1 MKNKKLL
8 VLFLIITLVITSV
21 QQVQA
26 ESMDV
31 PWNTKSEEI
40 PGDTELSENES
51 ITSKNDKNLDVIE
64 KEETNTQEVEDSKK
78 NYDMNEDKS
87 DEPEENSNLEVEES
101 LEQESIQK
109 EILDEPKRPENLI
122 IGDYIKSDL
131 DYNTPVYTSDTE
143 TYSDIPST
151 YPGEMDDLYEEYPS
165 TRNQNPYGTCWAFS
179 SIGLAE
185 FDLLK
190 DSAKGNGTV
199 DSSIDLSEL
208 QLAYFTY
215 NSVLDP
221 LGGTEGDSVK
231 YYNENAT
238 ESYLNYGGNYEM
250 ASRRLAQWCGPVNES
265 LVPYDQASSTISKG
279 LNDTYAFNQD
289 EAHLQ
294 NAYLINI
301 KENASGVK
309 SQIMDHGAAGVMY
322 YHNDDSFGWNS
333 DLQKYTYYDATTSGG
348 GHAVMIVGW
357 DDDFSRDNFTGDE
370 KPSENGAW
378 LIRNS
383 WGDYASYFWMSYE
396 TASLSDTAWIFDFSE
411 EDGYDNNYQLD
422 GGVQSY
428 PDKEHM
434 TLANIFKTKQATDG
448 ISEKLKAVSLSF
460 TQAANVSY
468 TIEIY
473 TNLTD
478 INDPYSGIKQEN
490 ATTSGTTAYA
500 GIYTI
505 PLENVVTLQP
515 ETSFAVV
522 VKTESAMLDYE
533 QATSIATGEN
543 LSTMI
548 WDCKVSQNNNS
559 LYYSGGKF
567 YPYYWGNYCIKA
579 FTADEDAE
587 PAIYQGVDY
596 SAVYDYQYYIDNNPD
611 IMAAFGGN
619 RELTLAHFV
628 NTGMNEGRQGC
639 DQFNVDSYRKR
650 YADLRKAFEN
660 DLRQYYIHYMTNRKN
675 EGRIG
680 TGTTKLVDPETVY
693 EGIDYSPVY
702 DYEYYI
708 ENYPD
713 IKAAFEND
721 DMAALSHF
729 VNNGMHEGRQGCSGF
744 DVNSYRKCYA
754 DLRKAFGDDLK
765 QYYIHYITNGK
776 NEGRIGT
783 GTTELKNPETV
794 YEGIDYSLVY
804 DYEYYIEN
812 NADIKSAFGDNDAAV
827 LFHFVNTGMSE
838 GRQGN
843 EKFNVFTYRNKYVDL
858 RKVFGKNWKEYYLHY
873 LFNGKKEG
881 RTGEGNS
888 QLIDPVTEYNGID
901 YSPIYDYEYYIEN
914 NPDVEEVYAGDDM
927 AALSHFIN
935 NGMNEG
941 RRGNEE
947 FNVYTYK
954 NRYVDLRNAFENNLK
969 LYYLHYLTNGRKEGR
984 SGSGTSE
991 LMGFITVYEG
1001 VDYSS
1006 IYDYNYYID
1015 NNLDIKK
1022 AFGGDDYAVLSHFVN
1037 TGMGEGRIGCN
1048 SFNVF
1053 IYKSN
1058 YQDLQKAFGDNLRAY
1073 YIHYMNT
1080 GRNEGRSGN
1089 ISLIG
1094 EQIFQIEKCIASN
1107 YDKEKITITLTM
1119 KKQSSLISS
1128 DDEYYI
1134 VLMNSRGTNR
1144 ITLEKGV
1151 WGEGNLSI
1159 SASFTDN
1166 DCFKAFA
1173 TGKYAIAM
1181 KIKDGYQIVSDACVL
1196 KNPEI
1201 MASKEDDFKDKYWG
1215 YYEGY
1220 KVYSKKGIQDADEA
1234 YTADLGVQHVL
1245 LNADIQD
1252 LVSAGPQSG
1261 YIPYTYKGNTYYF
1274 SDLIALKNTINDLHG
1289 WGNTEGGYTYG
1300 KGISRNVTLVLLMSW
1315 KHDELSYLIHPS
1327 ARINGAAP
1335 YYSLNMQEENARNT
1349 FEALFCYMGEELGQ
1363 MKTRVNNWTLGNELN
1378 SCNAW
1383 NYAGSMSF
1391 NEYVANYAEAFKML
1405 HQAVRR
1411 TAASPRLF
1419 ISLDHCWNV
1428 AEAGYS
1434 GRAFLDTFASYMNQT
1449 APDMQWN
1456 VNFHSYSQ
1464 PLSNNRFWNDR
1475 WNTTDDVST
1484 RYISMRNISVLTN
1497 YLSSLEQTYGKTQ
1510 GSIRVIIGELGY
1522 SATKGGAES
1531 EQAAA
1536 LGYGYYIAMANKRI
1550 DSYIIRAYVD
1560 DSTEA
1565 ASGLYLGLNANWG
1578 YHVKKE
1584 AYEVY
1589 KYLDRNQSFDYMN
1602 RYLGMIGIGSWESA
1616 IPGFNAD
1623 EIRAGEKMFQ

>member
-1 MKNKKLL
+1 MKNKRMLALLL
-8 VLFLIITLVITSV
+8 VITLVSTPM
-21 QQVQA
+21 QQVYA
-26 ESMDV
+26 ESMSDV
-31 PWNTKSEEI
+31 IISAEEKLDDDQQMSSDEVENSGDADNIGELDNNQEIIDSDLNEKISEETEQA
-40 PGDTELSENES
+40 DTQENEDQEKELES
-51 ITSKNDKNLDVIE
+51 DDETVIE
-64 KEETNTQEVEDSKK
+64 DEQQAETSN
-78 NYDMNEDKS
+78 
-87 DEPEENSNLEVEES
+87 EPE
-101 LEQESIQK
+101 
-109 EILDEPKRPENLI
+109 RPDDLI
-122 IGDYIKSDL
+122 IGDYIKSNL

-143 TYSDIPST
+143 TYSNVPST
-151 YPGEMDDLYEEYPS
+151 YPDEMNNLYDSYPS

-185 FDLLK
+185 FDLIN
-190 DSAKGNGTV
+190 DSIKGNGTV

-221 LGGTEGDSVK
+221 LGGTEGDSAK

-238 ESYLNYGGNYEM
+238 ESYLNYGGNYEI
-250 ASRRLAQWCGPVNES
+250 ASRRLAQWCGPVKEL
-265 LVPYDQASSTISKG
+265 LVPYDQAVSTISQE
-279 LNDTYAFNQD
+279 LDDTYAFDQD

-294 NAYLINI
+294 NAYLINV
-301 KENASGVK
+301 KENASDVK

-322 YHNDDSFGWNS
+322 YHDNGSFGWNS
-333 DLQKYTYYDATTSGG
+333 DLQEYTYYDATVSGG

-357 DDDFSRDNFTGDE
+357 DDNFSKDNFAGNE
-370 KPSENGAW
+370 KPSEDGAW
-378 LIRNS
+378 LVRNS

-396 TASLSDTAWIFDFSE
+396 TVSLSDTAWIFDFSE

-428 PDKEHM
+428 PDKEH
-434 TLANIFKTKQATDG
+434 TILANIFNTKQATDG
-448 ISEKLKAVSLSF
+448 ISEKLKAVLLSF
-460 TQAANVSY
+460 TQAANVNY
-468 TIEIY
+468 TVEIY

-515 ETSFAVV
+515 DTSFAVV

-533 QATSIATGEN
+533 QATSIATGED

-579 FTADEDAE
+579 FTADENVE

-628 NTGMNEGRQGC
+628 NNGMSEGRQGC
-639 DQFNVDSYRKR
+639 GQFNVDSYRKRYVDLRRAFGNDLKQYYIHYMTNGKNEGRIGTGTTKLIDPESIYGGIDYSSVYDYEYYIENYPDIKAAFEDDDAAALSHFVNNGMREGRQGCSEFDVNSYRKR
-650 YADLRKAFEN
+650 YADLRKAFGD
-660 DLRQYYIHYMTNRKN
+660 DLRQYYIHYIMNGKN

-680 TGTTKLVDPETVY
+680 TGTTELKDPETVY

-708 ENYPD
+708 QNNAD
-713 IKAAFEND
+713 IKRAFGD
-721 DMAALSHF
+721 DDIAVLSHF
-729 VNNGMHEGRQGCSGF
+729 VNNGMS
-744 DVNSYRKCYA
+744 
-754 DLRKAFGDDLK
+754 
-765 QYYIHYITNGK
+765 
-776 NEGRIGT
+776 
-783 GTTELKNPETV
+783 
-794 YEGIDYSLVY
+794 
-804 DYEYYIEN
+804 
-812 NADIKSAFGDNDAAV
+812 
-827 LFHFVNTGMSE
+827 
-838 GRQGN
+838 
-843 EKFNVFTYRNKYVDL
+843 
-858 RKVFGKNWKEYYLHY
+858 
-873 LFNGKKEG
+873 
-881 RTGEGNS
+881 
-888 QLIDPVTEYNGID
+888 
-901 YSPIYDYEYYIEN
+901 
-914 NPDVEEVYAGDDM
+914 
-927 AALSHFIN
+927 
-935 NGMNEG
+935 EG

-947 FNVYTYK
+947 FNVETYRK
-954 NRYVDLRNAFENNLK
+954 RYIDLRNAFGKNLK
-969 LYYLHYLTNGRKEGR
+969 SYYMHYLKNGRAEGR
-984 SGSGTSE
+984 SGSGNSE
-991 LMGFITVYEG
+991 LVGYVTVYEG
-1001 VDYSS
+1001 IDYSP
-1006 IYDYNYYID
+1006 IYDYNYYISHYPD
-1015 NNLDIKK
+1015 IKNIFEDDDYEILKHFIFCGMSEGRTASENFNVYIYKANYPDLQNAYGNNL
-1022 AFGGDDYAVLSHFVN
+1022 
-1037 TGMGEGRIGCN
+1037 T
-1048 SFNVF
+1048 
-1053 IYKSN
+1053 
-1058 YQDLQKAFGDNLRAY
+1058 AY
-1073 YIHYMNT
+1073 YMHYLNC
-1080 GRNEGRSGN
+1080 GKNEGRTGSVN
-1089 ISLIG
+1089 LKG
-1094 EQIFQIEKCIASN
+1094 EPIFHVNECVI
-1107 YDKEKITITLTM
+1107 
-1119 KKQSSLISS
+1119 
-1128 DDEYYI
+1128 DEF
-1134 VLMNSRGTNR
+1134 NR
-1144 ITLEKGV
+1144 D
-1151 WGEGNLSI
+1151 EGNLSVSLSLTQNNPFSSSENECYIILLDSTGSNNLAVEKGILTANGTI
-1159 SASFTDN
+1159 SITATFTD
-1166 DCFKAFA
+1166 DDSFKAFA
-1173 TGKYAIAM
+1173 TGKYAVA
-1181 KIKDGYQIVSDACVL
+1181 IKEGDFYRTISDSCLL
-1196 KNPEI
+1196 KNPEEL
-1201 MASKEDDFKDKYWG
+1201 ARKDDEFKDKYWG

-1252 LVSAGPQSG
+1252 LVSASPQSG

-1315 KHDELSYLIHPS
+1315 KHDELSYLIHPA
-1327 ARINGAAP
+1327 ARIKGAAP
-1335 YYSLNMQEENARNT
+1335 YYSLNMQDENARNT

-1363 MKTRVNNWTLGNELN
+1363 MKTRVSNWTLGNELN

-1391 NEYVANYAEAFKML
+1391 NDYVANYAEAFKML

-1434 GRAFLDTFASYMNQT
+1434 GKAFLDTFASYMNQT

-1464 PLSNNRFWNDR
+1464 PLSNNRFWNDW

-1484 RYISMRNISVLTN
+1484 KYISMRNISVLTN

-1522 SATKGGAES
+1522 TATKSGAEA

-1560 DSTEA
+1560 DPTEA
-1565 ASGLYLGLNANWG
+1565 ASGLYLGLSANWG

-1584 AYEVY
+1584 SYEVY